1 MTDVRTFLAHRRRA
15 AGLSVTALAERVG
28 ISRQALAAIEAGR
41 STPST
46 SVALLLARALDCRV
60 EDLFALAR
68 APLPELPRLA
78 PGSRVVLGRVDGR
91 WVAEPLEPRSTAP
104 ADGLVDDDGRVEP
117 LQDPDR
123 LEGNLLVSG
132 CAPVLGALAGHLDRA
147 PDGGARWLHR
157 TSVEA
162 LTALATG
169 RAHVAGLHLAA
180 AHAPEAHDALIRE
193 RLGPVPVDVVTLV
206 LWREGLAMAP
216 GNPLGLRGVADLGRS
231 GLRVARRP
239 DGAGATRAL
248 AAALAGVGLDVA
260 DLRGPRVASHEDAAA
275 AVLHGAA
282 DAAVVVEPVAEAWGL
297 SFLPLLEERFELVLR
312 ADQRS
317 HPGVGRLLDQLASD
331 RFAREVR
338 GMGAYDTRPMGAL
351 RRLEA
356 A

>member
-1 MTDVRTFLAHRRRA
+1 
-15 AGLSVTALAERVG
+15 
-28 ISRQALAAIEAGR
+28 
-41 STPST
+41 
-46 SVALLLARALDCRV
+46 
-60 EDLFALAR
+60 
-68 APLPELPRLA
+68 
-78 PGSRVVLGRVDGR
+78 
-91 WVAEPLEPRSTAP
+91 
-104 ADGLVDDDGRVEP
+104 
-117 LQDPDR
+117 
-123 LEGNLLVSG
+123 
-132 CAPVLGALAGHLDRA
+132 
-147 PDGGARWLHR
+147 
-157 TSVEA
+157 
-162 LTALATG
+162 
-169 RAHVAGLHLAA
+169 
-180 AHAPEAHDALIRE
+180 RE

-317 HPGVGRLLDQLASD
+317 HPGVGRLLDQLA
-331 RFAREVR
+331 
-338 GMGAYDTRPMGAL
+338 
-351 RRLEA
+351 
-356 A
+356 